1 MANNSRAYTDTG
13 FPSRVASAN
22 PSATAQA
29 NANPEFDI
37 NNIIGSAGGSYVPD
51 SEINNRIIVESNAMH
66 FLTSPAVRTENNV
79 IKTDTFAGYLGIPL
93 RQGAD
98 AQTYKFQKTI
108 YSSAV
113 EPTAYLDFTNQ
124 LIEAKGIGLFQIV
137 NYNLIPQNVS
147 AGEVA
152 GFVNQAVKTFCHTSD
167 LEEPRLNAG
176 ELGGTSTFFT
186 ILSPWSYDDDE
197 KKAIN
202 DKFGAD
208 YTVIDAE
215 IDIFTQA
222 KLDDFTSQLSSDLR
236 SGVLS
241 RIDVVKTTKKLD
253 LTPEV
258 FEAVTANEN
267 LETSITIEGVEQ
279 ANIDDVLSTSAPAT
293 STAPATTATVST
305 STSTSGGSY

>member
-13 FPSRVASAN
+13 FPSQVARKAS
-22 PSATAQA
+22 S
-29 NANPEFDI
+29 EE
-37 NNIIGSAGGSYVPD
+37 AGTRAYASPFGSYVPD
-51 SEINNRIIVESNAMH
+51 SKINDRIIVESNTMH
-66 FLTSPAVRTENNV
+66 FLTSLAVRTENNV

-93 RQGAD
+93 VQGAN

-108 YSSAV
+108 YSSTLN
-113 EPTAYLDFTNQ
+113 PSAYSDFTNQ

-137 NYNLIPQNVS
+137 NYNLIPQNSTNGVP
-147 AGEVA
+147 

-167 LEEPRLNAG
+167 LEEPRLTTNSG
-176 ELGGTSTFFT
+176 ELGGTTVSFT

-279 ANIDDVLSTSAPAT
+279 ANIDYVLSTSAPAT
-293 STAPATTATVST
+293 STAPATTATVSI
-305 STSTSGGSY
+305 STSTSGESY